1 MESDNGINGSSTFI
15 TVKYM
20 HMYNML
26 SACYTR
32 MQHSQTACRCDRWIK
47 GLYTDGR
54 DPHPASLSGAPC
66 GCASSDPYY

>member
-1 MESDNGINGSSTFI
+1 MESDNGKNGSSTFI

-54 DPHPASLSGAPC
+54 DPHHASLSGAPC
-66 GCASSDPYY
+66 GCASSHPYY